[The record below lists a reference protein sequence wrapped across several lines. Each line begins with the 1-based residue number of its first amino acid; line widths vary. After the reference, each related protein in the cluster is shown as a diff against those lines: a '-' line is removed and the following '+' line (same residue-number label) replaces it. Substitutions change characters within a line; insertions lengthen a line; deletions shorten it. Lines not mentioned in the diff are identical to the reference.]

1 MGILVISSA
10 GMLLMRLRRA
20 FLGMCV
26 GACEILLNLSV
37 EQKVKTVSKF
47 KDKVRKIFFTYSLI
61 RQTQT
66 KTPLLRI
73 RVCGT
78 VAICMCQMGKAIEPR
93 YMIKPRSRHAHEGI

>member
-10 GMLLMRLRRA
+10 GMLLTRLRRA

-26 GACEILLNLSV
+26 GACEILLSLSV
-37 EQKVKTVSKF
+37 EQKVKAVSKF

-73 RVCGT
+73 RGVWYHSYLYVSNGQSHRT
-78 VAICMCQMGKAIEPR
+78 QIYDQT
-93 YMIKPRSRHAHEGI
+93 SF